1 MIGRCRQI
9 QIQGAAGVTIPRVE
23 LEYSTAIMFE
33 KDASR

>member
-1 MIGRCRQI
+1 MIGRCRQM

-23 LEYSTAIMFE
+23 LEYSAIMFE